1 VTHIFDKNRILIDN
15 RQSNQR
21 RLEIQNSYLWRMKKV
36 YLDNAATTNIYPEV
50 VQEMTKVLQ
59 ENFGNPSSS
68 HSFGRQAKSVLEF
81 SRKSIAKELN
91 ATSQEIIFTSGGTES
106 NNWILRNAVTVLKVE
121 RIISSKI
128 EHHAV
133 LHVLDAL
140 KVEFNIAVDYVNI
153 LSNGEIDITHLVSL
167 LSDTRK
173 TLVSLM
179 HVNNEIGTVLDLG
192 LVGRICKQHQA
203 YFLSDTVQ
211 SIGKF
216 SFNLQELPIDF
227 LVASA
232 HKFHGPKGVGFAF
245 IRKGLPI
252 APMVFGGEQEK
263 GLRPGTES
271 IHNIAGMAKA
281 LELSLSDLE
290 RQQSYISDLKS
301 YLISQLQSSFP
312 GFKING
318 NPEGF
323 YNIINIQLPFSED
336 KTAMILFHL
345 DMKGIAVS
353 RGSACQS
360 GSSKTSHVLAEILSD
375 NDAIKPSLRI
385 SLSKYNTE
393 ADIDYLISVL
403 KEL

>member
-1 VTHIFDKNRILIDN
+1 MHIFDKNRILIDN

-21 RLEIQNSYLWRMKKV
+21 RLEIENSYLWRMKKV
-36 YLDNAATTNIYPEV
+36 YLDNAATTKIYPEV
-50 VQEMTKVLQ
+50 VEEMMKVLQ
-59 ENFGNPSSS
+59 EDFGNPSSS

-81 SRKSIAKELN
+81 SRKSIAKSLN

-133 LHVLDAL
+133 LHVLEVLND
-140 KVEFNIAVDYVNI
+140 EFDIAVDYVNI
-153 LSNGEIDITHLVSL
+153 LSNGEIDVTHLVSL
-167 LSDTRK
+167 LSDPKK

-179 HVNNEIGTVLDLG
+179 HVNNEIGTVLDLD

-203 YFLSDTVQ
+203 YFHSDTVQ

-216 SFNLQELPIDF
+216 PFNLQELSIDF

-232 HKFHGPKGVGFAF
+232 HKFHGPKGIGFAF

-263 GLRPGTES
+263 GIRPGTES

-281 LELSLSDLE
+281 LELSLSDLD
-290 RQQSYISDLKS
+290 RQQTYISDLKS
-301 YLISQLQSSFP
+301 YLISQLESSFP

-323 YNIINIQLPFSED
+323 YNIINVQLPFSED

-375 NDAIKPSLRI
+375 KDVTKPSLRI
-385 SLSKYNTE
+385 SLSKYNTAAE
-393 ADIDYLISVL
+393 IDYLISVL